1 MLLYADDIVLF
12 CEDVNELQSITNI
25 YDATFSR
32 FGLTIAC
39 DKTKT
44 MSFNVSKEIMQKET
58 LISLKNEP
66 IGNVRQFKYLGHV
79 LSNEKSNTS
88 AFLTH
93 QISSAYAKWN
103 EMKNVLLDKR
113 IHLSTR
119 VSFYM
124 VQAWSLN
131 AKEMQKIESIWHGF
145 LRRFVKGGF
154 KHQNG
159 PKDKNDNSIPQEE
172 INWAYKISNKRLTQ
186 ITKTVGEKEICV
198 KQHLTRL
205 GNDSLQKQFL
215 FCTSNSN
222 CGRWRKLSSAIG
234 IDESQLKKTM
244 MNKKEFMQ
252 LLDHVF

>member
-1 MLLYADDIVLF
+1 
-12 CEDVNELQSITNI
+12 
-25 YDATFSR
+25 
-32 FGLTIAC
+32 
-39 DKTKT
+39 

-58 LISLKNEP
+58 LISLKIEP

-93 QISSAYAKWN
+93 QISRAYAKWN

-119 VSFYM
+119 VRFLEACVRSRLLCS

-145 LRRFVKGGF
+145 LRRLVKGGF
-154 KHQNG
+154 KRQNA

-172 INWAYKISNKRLTQ
+172 IN
-186 ITKTVGEKEICV
+186 
-198 KQHLTRL
+198 
-205 GNDSLQKQFL
+205 
-215 FCTSNSN
+215 
-222 CGRWRKLSSAIG
+222 
-234 IDESQLKKTM
+234 
-244 MNKKEFMQ
+244 
-252 LLDHVF
+252 

>member
-1 MLLYADDIVLF
+1 MRS
-12 CEDVNELQSITNI
+12 QTH
-25 YDATFSR
+25 
-32 FGLTIAC
+32 
-39 DKTKT
+39 
-44 MSFNVSKEIMQKET
+44 Q
-58 LISLKNEP
+58 
-66 IGNVRQFKYLGHV
+66 
-79 LSNEKSNTS
+79 

-119 VSFYM
+119 VRFLETCVRSRLLYL
-124 VQAWSLN
+124 VHAWSLN
-131 AKEMQKIESIWHGF
+131 AKEMQRIESIWHGF
-145 LRRFVKGGF
+145 LRWLVKGGF
-154 KHQNG
+154 KRQNA
-159 PKDKNDNSIPQEE
+159 PKDKNDNCIPPEE
-172 INWAYKISNKRLTQ
+172 INWAYKIRNKRLTQ
-186 ITKTVGEKEICV
+186 ITKTVGVKEFCV
-198 KQHLTRL
+198 KQHLKYIAHVTRL

-234 IDESQLKKTM
+234 IDESQLRKTI

>member
-1 MLLYADDIVLF
+1 
-12 CEDVNELQSITNI
+12 
-25 YDATFSR
+25 
-32 FGLTIAC
+32 
-39 DKTKT
+39 
-44 MSFNVSKEIMQKET
+44 MSFNVPEEIMQTET
-58 LISLKNEP
+58 LISLKSEP

-88 AFLTH
+88 AFLAH
-93 QISSAYAKWN
+93 QIPSAYAKWN
-103 EMKNVLLDKR
+103 EIKNVLLDKR

-119 VSFYM
+119 VRFLEACVRSRLLYS

-145 LRRFVKGGF
+145 LRRLIKGGF
-154 KHQNG
+154 KRQNA

-172 INWAYKISNKRLTQ
+172 INWAYKISNKRLAQ
-186 ITKTVGEKEICV
+186 ITKTVGVKEFCV
-198 KQHLTRL
+198 KQHLTYIAHVTRL

-215 FCTSNSN
+215 FCTSNST
-222 CGRWRKLSSAIG
+222 CGRWRKLASTIG
-234 IDESQLKKTM
+234 IDESQLRKTM